1 MGAVELALQAIADAN
16 HGRIEPEAVV
26 EAARDRES
34 PLHDYF
40 TWSNRE
46 AADKRRLDEAREL
59 IRSFKL
65 VVVDRTVSFEIPKY
79 IRDPAAGPREQGYV
93 AVARL
98 RGREDLSREAA
109 VREIDRA
116 RAALTRALNL
126 SHYLEIADQVQEALE
141 LVENISRRAQENRP
155 GGHA

>member
-98 RGREDLSREAA
+98 RGKEDLARDAC
-109 VREIDRA
+109 VTEIERA
-116 RAALTRALNL
+116 RAALTRALNVAHFL
-126 SHYLEIADQVQEALE
+126 GLEPEIQETLDLIHVIA
-141 LVENISRRAQENRP
+141 RRAQENRP